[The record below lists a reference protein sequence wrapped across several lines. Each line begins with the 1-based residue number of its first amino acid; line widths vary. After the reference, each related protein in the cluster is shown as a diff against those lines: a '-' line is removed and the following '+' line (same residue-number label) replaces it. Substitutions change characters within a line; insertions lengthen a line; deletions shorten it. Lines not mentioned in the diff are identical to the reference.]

1 MQLHIHFENYQNE
14 FVIVD
19 LKNKTSFEILNFFEN
34 SDFQDNEI
42 LKIEIFESD
51 LEIVD
56 YKSWIDI
63 AQIYFYK
70 MITPLKLDEN
80 LVILKFKKL
89 NLSNSFHTSN
99 NKTNEKYGI
108 DSEFFHI
115 DKNSQF
121 SFLYHYKK
129 ALEFIDI
136 NSKERILNIGINK
149 GDEFLVI
156 KEMLELSSFMKK
168 EFIGIDYSKTAI
180 NYASSNLPDQNMKFL
195 CEDINKIDDLN
206 LGKFDLIVSIG
217 TLQSVNIDFKK
228 TFMNL
233 FQNYLE
239 SNGAI
244 ILGFPNCRW
253 IDKEMVYGARVPH
266 YNFSEM
272 STVIKDI
279 YFCKKYLQQKKY
291 RVTITGKDYIFL
303 TARKLT

>member
-1 MQLHIHFENYQNE
+1 MSLNIIN
-14 FVIVD
+14 
-19 LKNKTSFEILNFFEN
+19 LKNKSSFEVLEFFEN
-34 SDFQDNEI
+34 SNFKNDEI
-42 LKIEIFESD
+42 LKVEILESD
-51 LEIVD
+51 LEIID

-63 AQIYFYK
+63 AQLYFFK
-70 MITPLKLDEN
+70 MLTPSIINNDSL
-80 LVILKFKKL
+80 ILNFKKL
-89 NLSNSFHTSN
+89 NQSSSFHNSED
-99 NKTNEKYGI
+99 KSNEKYGTK
-108 DSEFFHI
+108 SEFFNI

-136 NSKERILNIGINK
+136 EDKKRILNIGINK
-149 GDEFLVI
+149 GDEFKVI
-156 KEMLELSSFMKK
+156 KEILPPSSFEQK
-168 EFIGIDYSKTAI
+168 EFIGIDYSSSAI
-180 NYASSNLPDQNMKFL
+180 QYASQNLPYKNMNFL
-195 CEDINKIDDLN
+195 CEDINKIDSLN
-206 LGKFDLIVSIG
+206 LGKFGLIVSIG

-228 TFMNL
+228 IFMNL

-253 IDKEMVYGARVPH
+253 VDGEMVYGAVVPH

-303 TARKLT
+303 TARKMS

>member
-1 MQLHIHFENYQNE
+1 ML
-14 FVIVD
+14 
-19 LKNKTSFEILNFFEN
+19 
-34 SDFQDNEI
+34 
-42 LKIEIFESD
+42 
-51 LEIVD
+51 
-56 YKSWIDI
+56 
-63 AQIYFYK
+63 
-70 MITPLKLDEN
+70 TPISKDDT
-80 LVILKFKKL
+80 VILKFKKL
-89 NLSNSFHTSN
+89 NQQSSFH
-99 NKTNEKYGI
+99 KTADKSSEKYGV
-108 DSEFFHI
+108 DSEFFNI

-136 NSKERILNIGINK
+136 QSKQKILNIGVNK
-149 GDEFLVI
+149 GDEFKVI
-156 KEMLELSSFMKK
+156 KEMLSSSSFNKK
-168 EFIGIDYSKTAI
+168 EFIGIDYSSSAI
-180 NYASSNLPDQNMKFL
+180 EYASENLPYKNMNFL
-195 CEDINKIDDLN
+195 CEDINQIDNLN
-206 LGKFDLIVSIG
+206 LGKFDLIISIG

-253 IDKEMVYGARVPH
+253 IDGEMVYGAAVPH

-303 TARKLT
+303 TARKII

>member
-1 MQLHIHFENYQNE
+1 
-14 FVIVD
+14 
-19 LKNKTSFEILNFFEN
+19 EN
-34 SDFQDNEI
+34 SDFEDDDRLEIEI
-42 LKIEIFESD
+42 LESD
-51 LEIVD
+51 LDTIG

-63 AQIYFYK
+63 AQLYFFK
-70 MITPLKLDEN
+70 MLTPTTIDN
-80 LVILKFKKL
+80 NSIMLKFKKL
-89 NLSNSFHTSN
+89 NQSSSFHKSN
-99 NKTNEKYGI
+99 DKSSEKYGTQ
-108 DSEFFHI
+108 SEFFNI

-136 NSKERILNIGINK
+136 ESKQRVLNIGINK
-149 GDEFLVI
+149 GDEFKVI
-156 KEMLELSSFMKK
+156 KEMLSSLSFEQK
-168 EFIGIDYSKTAI
+168 EFIGIDYSSSAI
-180 NYASSNLPDQNMKFL
+180 EYASQNLPYKNMKFL

-206 LGKFDLIVSIG
+206 LKKFNIIISIG
-217 TLQSVNIDFKK
+217 TLQSANIDFKK

-239 SNGAI
+239 LNGAI

-253 IDKEMVYGARVPH
+253 VDGEMIYGASVPH

-303 TARKLT
+303 TARKIQ